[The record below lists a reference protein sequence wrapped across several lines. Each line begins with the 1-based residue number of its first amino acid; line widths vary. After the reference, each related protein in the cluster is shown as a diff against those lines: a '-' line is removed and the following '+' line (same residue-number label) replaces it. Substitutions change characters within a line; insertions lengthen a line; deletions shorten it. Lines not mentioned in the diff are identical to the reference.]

1 MVSTREGIMTL
12 PITGLYV
19 GLTIILAIVL
29 GSRIGFYRA
38 KVGISIL
45 DGGNME
51 VAQRMRVHGNLMET
65 AALTLLAMAVIEIN
79 GAGSTLLHGLGIAY
93 LLARIGHAIG
103 LKHDNIR
110 HPLRAIG
117 AMGSTLVML
126 IAGLTA
132 IWQFVGQVG

>member
-1 MVSTREGIMTL
+1 MTV

-19 GLTIILAIVL
+19 GLTIILAIIL
-29 GSRIGFYRA
+29 SARIGFYRA
-38 KVGISIL
+38 KLGISIL

-51 VAQRMRVHGNLMET
+51 VAQRMRVHGNMMET
-65 AALTLLAMAVIEIN
+65 AALTLLAIGVIEIN

-93 LLARIGHAIG
+93 LLARIAHAIG

-126 IAGLTA
+126 TAGIVA
-132 IWQFVGQVG
+132 ISQFFG